1 MSANSRAIRVVIV
14 DDQTAVREG
23 LATMLDLLD
32 DVTVVGT
39 AAGGEQALAAVAE
52 HHPDVVLMDLNMP
65 GMDGVTATRRLAAEH
80 PGTRVVV
87 LTTYAD
93 DSSVLSALRAGALG
107 YLTKEAGRLE
117 IDRAIQAAAAGQA
130 ILDPDVQRR
139 LVAAAA
145 EPTPAPAPGAGTQ
158 PRTAALPDGLTAR
171 EGEVLALIAGGL
183 TNREIAAQ
191 LYVSEA
197 TVKTHINNLFAKA
210 HLRDRAQAVRYAYEH
225 DLVR

>member
-32 DVTVVGT
+32 DVTVVAT

-65 GMDGVTATRRLAAEH
+65 GMDGVTATRRLVADH

-130 ILDPDVQRR
+130 ILDPDVHRR

-145 EPTPAPAPGAGTQ
+145 EPTPAPGTPTGTSRAG
-158 PRTAALPDGLTAR
+158 ALPDGLTAR
-171 EGEVLALIAGGL
+171 EGEVLTLIAGGL

>member
-1 MSANSRAIRVVIV
+1 MSADSRAIRVVIV

-32 DVTVVGT
+32 DVTVVAT

-65 GMDGVTATRRLAAEH
+65 GMDGVTATRRLVADH

-117 IDRAIQAAAAGQA
+117 IDRAIQAAAAGW
-130 ILDPDVQRR
+130 P
-139 LVAAAA
+139 
-145 EPTPAPAPGAGTQ
+145 
-158 PRTAALPDGLTAR
+158 
-171 EGEVLALIAGGL
+171 
-183 TNREIAAQ
+183 
-191 LYVSEA
+191 
-197 TVKTHINNLFAKA
+197 
-210 HLRDRAQAVRYAYEH
+210 
-225 DLVR
+225 

>member
-1 MSANSRAIRVVIV
+1 MSAPDRAVRIVIV

-23 LATMLDLLD
+23 LATMLDLLP
-32 DVTVVGT
+32 DVTVVAT

-52 HHPDVVLMDLNMP
+52 HRPDVVLMDLTMP
-65 GMDGVTATRRLAAEH
+65 GMDGVEATRRVVADH
-80 PGTRVVV
+80 PASRVVV

-93 DSSVLSALRAGALG
+93 DASVLAALRAGALG

-117 IDRAIQAAAAGQA
+117 INRAVQAAAAGQA
-130 ILDPDVQRR
+130 VLDPDVQRR
-139 LVAAAA
+139 LVAAA
-145 EPTPAPAPGAGTQ
+145 TPPAAA
-158 PRTAALPDGLTAR
+158 TAARGALPDGLTTR

-210 HLRDRAQAVRYAYEH
+210 HLRDRAQAVRYAYDH
-225 DLVR
+225 DLIR